1 MSRLAERAATLA
13 PRRIL
18 IVRLSALGDV
28 VLSSGLIPA
37 LKARWPEARLS
48 WLVDAPAAPLL
59 AHNPRLDE
67 LLVLPLGQWKQL
79 WRSGRRLEA
88 WRAFRAWARELRA
101 RQFDLVIDPQ
111 GLLKSG
117 LCGWFSGAP
126 LRVSLWPREG
136 NQFFVHDCVRPA
148 IPPGPERII
157 SFEYRALAEAV
168 GSPDFRL
175 DLAVGQAPR
184 QQAIQVLQEAGIQGR
199 PVAILAPFTTRPQKH
214 WLEERWP
221 ALGAALWEAG
231 YQPVVLGG
239 PGDREAADRIAGQEA
254 RLVNLTGRLKLDE
267 TVAAIAQSQLLI
279 GVDTGLTHM
288 GIALGLPTVALFGS
302 TAPYLHA
309 GSDRVRVLYKALPCS
324 PCHRAPTCGGRFD
337 CMRELSVADTM
348 SAVRQVTLADANP
361 LAHL

>member
-1 MSRLAERAATLA
+1 MSLLADRATALA

-88 WRAFRAWARELRA
+88 WRAFRTWARELRA
-101 RQFDLVIDPQ
+101 RQFDLVLDPQ

-136 NQFFVHDCVRPA
+136 NQLFVHDCVRPA

-157 SFEYRALAEAV
+157 SFEYRALAAAV
-168 GSPDFRL
+168 GAMDFQL
-175 DLAVGQAPR
+175 DLAVGEAPR
-184 QQAIQVLQEAGIQGR
+184 LRAAQILQEAGIGAR
-199 PVAILAPFTTRPQKH
+199 PVVILAPFTTRPQKH
-214 WLEERWP
+214 WVEERWP
-221 ALGAALWEAG
+221 MLAAALWDAG
-231 YQPVVLGG
+231 YQPVILGG
-239 PGDREAADRIAGQEA
+239 PGDRAAAERMASQEA
-254 RLVNLTGRLKLDE
+254 RLVNLAGRLKLDE
-267 TVAAIAQSQLLI
+267 TVAAIAQAQLLI

-288 GIALGLPTVALFGS
+288 GIALGLPTIALFGS

-309 GSDRVRVLYKALPCS
+309 GTPRVQVLYKALPCS
-324 PCHRAPTCGGRFD
+324 PCHRAPTCGGQFD
-337 CMRELSVADTM
+337 CMKQISVAEVMT
-348 SAVRQVTLADANP
+348 AAAQVT
-361 LAHL
+361 

>member
-1 MSRLAERAATLA
+1 MSLLADRATALA

-67 LLVLPLGQWKQL
+67 LLVLPLSQWRQL
-79 WRSGRRLEA
+79 WRTGQRLQA
-88 WRAFRAWARELRA
+88 WRAFRTWARDLRA
-101 RQFDLVIDPQ
+101 QEFDLVIDPQ
-111 GLLKSG
+111 GLFKSG
-117 LCGWFSGAP
+117 LCDWFSGAP

-157 SFEYRALAEAV
+157 SFEYRALAAAV
-168 GSPDFRL
+168 GATDFQL
-175 DLAVGQAPR
+175 DLAVGEAPR
-184 QQAIQVLQEAGIQGR
+184 QRATQILQEAGIGAR
-199 PVAILAPFTTRPQKH
+199 PVVILAPFTTRPQKH
-214 WLEERWP
+214 WVEERWP
-221 ALGAALWEAG
+221 TLAAALWDAG
-231 YQPVVLGG
+231 YQPVILGG
-239 PGDREAADRIAGQEA
+239 PGDRAAAERIASQQA
-254 RLVNLTGRLKLDE
+254 CIVNLTGRLKLDE
-267 TVAAIAQSQLLI
+267 TVAAIAQCRLLI

-288 GIALGLPTVALFGS
+288 GIALARPTVAIFGS

-309 GSDRVRVLYKALPCS
+309 GTPQVQVLYKALPCS
-324 PCHRAPTCGGRFD
+324 PCHRDPTCGGQFD
-337 CMRELSVADTM
+337 CMKQITVAEVMTA
-348 SAVRQVTLADANP
+348 SAQVIGSPHPIA
-361 LAHL
+361 

>member
-1 MSRLAERAATLA
+1 MTGLAERAIALA

-67 LLVLPLGQWKQL
+67 LRVLPLSQWKQL
-79 WRSGRRLEA
+79 WRSGQRLQA

-101 RQFDLVIDPQ
+101 QEFDLVIDPQ
-111 GLLKSG
+111 GLFKSG
-117 LCGWFSGAP
+117 VCGWLSGAP

-136 NQFFVHDCVRPA
+136 NQLFVHDCVRPA

-157 SFEYRALAEAV
+157 SFEYRALADAV
-168 GSPDFRL
+168 GAPEFRL
-175 DLAVGQAPR
+175 DLAVGEAPR
-184 QQAIQVLQEAGIQGR
+184 QRAIQVMREAGIAGR
-199 PVAILAPFTTRPQKH
+199 PTAILAPFTTRPQKH

-221 ALGAALWEAG
+221 MLAAALWEAG
-231 YQPVVLGG
+231 YQPVILGG
-239 PGDREAADRIAGQEA
+239 PGDRAGAERMASQEA
-254 RLVNLTGRLKLDE
+254 RIVNLAGRLKLDE
-267 TVAAIAQSQLLI
+267 TVAAIAQSQLLV

-309 GSDRVRVLYKALPCS
+309 GTDRVQVLYKALPCS
-324 PCHRAPTCGGRFD
+324 PCHRAPTCGGQFD
-337 CMRELSVADTM
+337 CMKQITVAEVMTA
-348 SAVRQVTLADANP
+348 SAQVARSPHPIA
-361 LAHL
+361 